1 MSNLTDLLPAG
12 AGGKQVNFVASG
24 TLSSGQTVA
33 LNGNGT
39 VTAVGT
45 NIAEALGTP
54 AIFAGSQSAM
64 ASTFDTDQ
72 NKLVVVYADGDNSD
86 FGTAVVGTVSGTSIS
101 FGTPVVF
108 ETARA
113 TSIAATFD
121 TTTNKVVVIYGDAG
135 NSFNGTAIVGTVS
148 GTSISFGSAVVF
160 EAASTSYTSVVYD
173 STNEKVVVAYTDG
186 GNSNYGT
193 AIVGTVSGTSISFGT
208 SVIFLSGYA
217 IGTGS
222 VYDASSQKILV
233 AYRNFSNQ
241 NRGESRV
248 GTVSGTSI
256 SFGSSVTYGGAFE
269 IQSNTLCAYDS
280 QSQKIVI
287 AYSSSE
293 TSTQYGWA
301 VVGTI
306 SGTSVSYGT
315 RVTFNGNRSNRLA
328 IGYDPT
334 ANKVVIAYRNR
345 DSSDKGYLR
354 YGEVSGT
361 SISFSSALLLN
372 DEASATHSLV
382 YANSAAK
389 MVVSSYLATSV
400 DSQSVTYQPPYSI
413 SNTSFIGISDAAI
426 SDTASGSVTIKGG
439 ISTNV
444 TGLTPNA
451 LYYVQTDGSL
461 GSPTAS
467 VPYVINGASYDS
479 VSFSV
484 AGQETTPLGM
494 IFGNNGTKMYIV
506 GAGASVYQYT
516 LSSGFDLSTASY
528 DSVSFSVT
536 SQDTSPRGI
545 AFNLTGEKMFIIGQG
560 SDAIYQYTLSIAW
573 DVSSASYDSASFS
586 VSAQDTTPQ
595 DLFFNLDG
603 SKFFM
608 VGDTTDTVYQYSL
621 STPFVISSASYDSVS
636 FSAASQSTGCVALS
650 FNNTGTRMFIS
661 DYQNDTIYQYSLS
674 SGFDLSTASYDSI
687 NFSVAS
693 QSDNPQGLAFSSD
706 GTTFFVTTVT
716 GSSVLQYST
725 GAGSVTSVLAGK
737 ALSSTSINL
746 DYTT

>member
-1 MSNLTDLLPAG
+1 LTAQQPT
-12 AGGKQVNFVASG
+12 
-24 TLSSGQTVA
+24 TLSS
-33 LNGNGT
+33 
-39 VTAVGT
+39 
-45 NIAEALGTP
+45 
-54 AIFAGSQSAM
+54 
-64 ASTFDTDQ
+64 
-72 NKLVVVYADGDNSD
+72 
-86 FGTAVVGTVSGTSIS
+86 
-101 FGTPVVF
+101 
-108 ETARA
+108 
-113 TSIAATFD
+113 
-121 TTTNKVVVIYGDAG
+121 NKVVIAYSD
-135 NSFNGTAIVGTVS
+135 VS
-148 GTSISFGSAVVF
+148 
-160 EAASTSYTSVVYD
+160 
-173 STNEKVVVAYTDG
+173 
-186 GNSNYGT
+186 NSNYGT
-193 AIVGTVSGTSISFGT
+193 AIVGTVSGTSISFGSAAVFESAASNYISAT
-208 SVIFLSGYA
+208 YDTNAEKIVIAYIDGGNSNY
-217 IGTGS
+217 GTT
-222 VYDASSQKILV
+222 I
-233 AYRNFSNQ
+233 
-241 NRGESRV
+241 V

-256 SFGSSVTYGGAFE
+256 SFGSSVVFETTITFFISATYNSA
-269 IQSNTLCAYDS
+269 N
-280 QSQKIVI
+280 QKIVI
-287 AYSSSE
+287 SYSDSGNSE
-293 TSTQYGWA
+293 Y
-301 VVGTI
+301 
-306 SGTSVSYGT
+306 GTSVVYQNEGT
-315 RVTFNGNRSNRLA
+315 
-328 IGYDPT
+328 
-334 ANKVVIAYRNR
+334 
-345 DSSDKGYLR
+345 
-354 YGEVSGT
+354 
-361 SISFSSALLLN
+361 
-372 DEASATHSLV
+372 
-382 YANSAAK
+382 NSA
-389 MVVSSYLATSV
+389 
-400 DSQSVTYQPPYSI
+400 D
-413 SNTSFIGISDAAI
+413 FIGITDAAI

-444 TGLTPNA
+444 TGLTANA
-451 LYYVQTDGSL
+451 LYYVQDDGSIS
-461 GSPTAS
+461 SPTAS
-467 VPYVINGASYDS
+467 VPYVIDGASYDS

-516 LSSGFDLSTASY
+516 LSSGFDLSTASF

-573 DVSSASYDSASFS
+573 DVSSASYDSVSFS

-603 SKFFM
+603 SKVFM

-706 GTTFFVTTVT
+706 GTKFFVTTVT
-716 GSSVLQYST
+716 GSSVFQYST